1 MVMPVK
7 LLNFSMEGAKVDRIN
22 YEEEDVG
29 IIRVNASLIRV
40 CFN

>member
-29 IIRVNASLIRV
+29 IRVNASLIRV
-40 CFN
+40 CLN